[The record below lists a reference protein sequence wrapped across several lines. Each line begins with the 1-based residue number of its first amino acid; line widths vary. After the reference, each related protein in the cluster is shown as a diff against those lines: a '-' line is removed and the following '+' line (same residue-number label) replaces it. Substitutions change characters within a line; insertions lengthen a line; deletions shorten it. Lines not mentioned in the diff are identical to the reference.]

1 MYMHMCCVSTYTSHA
16 YIYIYIY
23 IVIFHRFHFNK
34 KKQLTVSDRAKER
47 QRKWRRMDQMNG
59 VVLVER
65 SKCRT
70 NPASMIS
77 IRAVIDVLMENI
89 NNSNKDDNININ
101 WSIIPLL
108 HFDPLVLS
116 LLSDYSFS
124 RRSED
129 PIVDAFDPLS
139 TNCLDFLFPCIYI
152 FIGRLGEESVAVDNF
167 FLFYIYIFSF
177 VLQHFN
183 T

>member
-1 MYMHMCCVSTYTSHA
+1 
-16 YIYIYIY
+16 
-23 IVIFHRFHFNK
+23 
-34 KKQLTVSDRAKER
+34 
-47 QRKWRRMDQMNG
+47 MNG

-77 IRAVIDVLMENI
+77 IRAVIDVLMENL
-89 NNSNKDDNININ
+89 NSSNKDDNININ
-101 WSIIPLL
+101 QSIIPLL
-108 HFDPLVLS
+108 HFDPLVLF

-152 FIGRLGEESVAVDNF
+152 FIGRLGEESVAVDDF
-167 FLFYIYIFSF
+167 FYSIFISFLLCYNISILEKGSIVSSASFTIYIQENF
-177 VLQHFN
+177 H
-183 T
+183 